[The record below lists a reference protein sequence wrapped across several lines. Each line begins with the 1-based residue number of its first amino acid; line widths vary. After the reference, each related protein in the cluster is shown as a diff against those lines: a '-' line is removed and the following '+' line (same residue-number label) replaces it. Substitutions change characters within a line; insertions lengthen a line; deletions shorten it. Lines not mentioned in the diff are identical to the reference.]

1 MYSNMAIKISI
12 TEILT
17 EELLMSVLV
26 SSLSSLTLMKKSS
39 PYWQLSTFMLIMSLI
54 IDCMRRYIIQDCFC
68 VSDGT
73 FDDAL
78 LISIDVSSFTIYF
91 FI

>member
-1 MYSNMAIKISI
+1 
-12 TEILT
+12 
-17 EELLMSVLV
+17 
-26 SSLSSLTLMKKSS
+26 
-39 PYWQLSTFMLIMSLI
+39 MLIMSLI

-78 LISIDVSSFTIYF
+78 LISILMFQVLPFTFSFRCHELHEITERKF
-91 FI
+91 FLGCVLKSF

>member
-1 MYSNMAIKISI
+1 M
-12 TEILT
+12 
-17 EELLMSVLV
+17 
-26 SSLSSLTLMKKSS
+26 
-39 PYWQLSTFMLIMSLI
+39 FIMSLI

-78 LISIDVSSFTIYF
+78 LISIDVLSFTITFSFRCHELYE
-91 FI
+91 ITE